1 MGFEEKI
8 TIFLI
13 YVPYRFV
20 IYPHALKVTQFFFKV
35 QGSEAVNYKRLQNTY
50 RDQRTAPDLF
60 FPSGCRRIG
69 IRQCLKG

>member
-20 IYPHALKVTQFFFKV
+20 IYPHALKVTVFFLKYRGLRPSTIRDFKTHIEIKE
-35 QGSEAVNYKRLQNTY
+35 QHLTY
-50 RDQRTAPDLF
+50 F
-60 FPSGCRRIG
+60 FH
-69 IRQCLKG
+69 LAAEE

>member
-20 IYPHALKVTQFFFKV
+20 IYPHALKVTQVFFKV
-35 QGSEAVNYKRLQNTY
+35 QGSEAVNYKRDFKTHIEIKEQHLTY
-50 RDQRTAPDLF
+50 F
-60 FPSGCRRIG
+60 FH
-69 IRQCLKG
+69 LAAEE